1 MTAAARRSKLVEPR
15 FSRLDRASNPPSRVN
30 ETHLREDLCQSTAD
44 IKISCVLMTFCV
56 LFRDSIARRQI
67 SGTTL
72 RSPGE
77 SLASNGY
84 NPRPRSEP
92 SGRGGLAESPGTS
105 GDAAVR
111 RGKSGLQRT
120 GWWVTPTG
128 REIRDSATENK
139 PPRGSLRAVRVK
151 RCGKSAP
158 AGRVTGLARQTPPEA
173 RPSREQVESRGLRFA
188 TLDAAR
194 FVPDDSRV
202 GCLRRRAIAV
212 PEE

>member
-1 MTAAARRSKLVEPR
+1 MSRKALAAGSLHRPAASALRLTNS
-15 FSRLDRASNPPSRVN
+15 FSTRMA
-30 ETHLREDLCQSTAD
+30 
-44 IKISCVLMTFCV
+44 
-56 LFRDSIARRQI
+56 
-67 SGTTL
+67 
-72 RSPGE
+72 E
-77 SLASNGY
+77 SLRNLAVGCRKCELRGECESSHGY
-84 NPRPRSEP
+84 NPPPRSEP
-92 SGRGGLAESPGTS
+92 SGRGGLAESPGMS

-128 REIRDSATENK
+128 REIRESATENK
-139 PPRGSLRAVRVK
+139 PPRGVLREVRVK

-173 RPSREQVESRGLRFA
+173 RPSREQVESHELRFA

-202 GCLRRRAIAV
+202 GCLRRRAIV
-212 PEE
+212 VLEE